1 MAELVP
7 LVSDLVHVLISSLL
21 EHVEEPTLFQL
32 VHALLQQLPW
42 LLLPILAK
50 AQLSLSLCD
59 ELCVREDRFYVQS
72 LLGTCRACT
81 LRCRH
86 LHGCVLLLRSVLSR
100 VRLFEEESVV
110 VAQDEVIDLLLHA
123 LKSVLNQPFCL
134 CTVCQV
140 LTLTC
145 SDIVRLLER
154 ARGLLLRFVLQQ
166 APLEWL
172 CWVEVDLLCH
182 ESLLIL

>member
-1 MAELVP
+1 MAKLVP

-21 EHVEEPTLFQL
+21 EHVEEPALLQL
-32 VHALLQQLPW
+32 VHALLQQLSW
-42 LLLPILAK
+42 LLLPVLAK
-50 AQLSLSLCD
+50 AQLSLGLCD
-59 ELCVREDRFYVQS
+59 ELSVRENRFYVQS
-72 LLGTCRACT
+72 LLGACRACT
-81 LRCRH
+81 LRCWH
-86 LHGCVLLLRSVLSR
+86 LHGCVLLLRSVLRR

-110 VAQDEVIDLLLHA
+110 VTQDEVIDLLLHA

-134 CTVCQV
+134 CSVCQV

-166 APLEWL
+166 APLERL
-172 CWVEVDLLCH
+172 SWVEVDFLCH